1 MQCESNENYRRKSAR
16 LLKGRIAAF
25 SAAIMVAICAL
36 MAEAVLKER
45 DAALEQARGEAANLS
60 ASFEEQV
67 RGTLNGLAGA
77 MELLKGQIETEG
89 GAFDLNA
96 WKAKVPELLSPAV
109 RILLLDAAGT
119 VQGLA
124 RSTGQAPAGLSGR
137 DYFIAHRDNPDLGL
151 YLAKPVTGVI
161 SKRLVIP
168 ATRRLNT
175 KEGQF
180 AGVLALSIDPELLTN
195 LHRKIHLG
203 QTASM
208 NLIRGDGTT
217 LARYTGANGLD
228 RTSIGTLNPEF
239 ESVRLRH
246 LAHAGDYRA
255 RSSRDGVIR
264 LYSWRSVPGYPLFV
278 VAGIGEAEALAAT
291 AYRSKIIIGLGIAAL
306 SLPLI
311 MMFMLNREISSRVEH
326 AVALDRQGEK
336 VHLEH
341 VALMAITEELAK
353 ERVKL
358 RKSNR
363 ELVLAGRRAEEA
375 NRAKSVFL
383 ANVSHELRTPLN
395 AVLGFSEIIRDRLFG
410 NDLARYSEYAADIH
424 RSGAHL
430 LNIVNDILDVTR
442 IEAGKLELREE
453 RVKLTAVV
461 EGSLLAVEPQA
472 AKGGITLRRTIPE
485 TAAIIHCDKT
495 KLNQIVINLLSNAI
509 KFTPAGGAVDLSARA
524 DRDGSLILNVRDTGI
539 GMASHE
545 IRDAIQ
551 LFRQVDSS
559 LSRRYEG
566 TGLGLP
572 LAIQLTELH
581 GGTLTVESA
590 PGSGTLVAVR
600 LPSERVEWEVS
611 PFPANEPAAAVPLK
625 YAS

>member
-1 MQCESNENYRRKSAR
+1 MQCESNENYRRKSA
-16 LLKGRIAAF
+16 LLMKGRIAAF
-25 SAAIMVAICAL
+25 SAAIMLAICAL
-36 MAEAVLKER
+36 VAEAVLEER

-77 MELLKGQIETEG
+77 MELLKGRIETEG
-89 GAFDLNA
+89 KAFDLNA
-96 WKAKVPELLSPAV
+96 WKAKVPKLLSPAV
-109 RILLLDAAGT
+109 RILVLDAAGT
-119 VQGLA
+119 VQGPA
-124 RSTGQAPAGLSGR
+124 RNPDQEPVNLSGR
-137 DYFIAHRDNPDLGL
+137 DYFIAHRDNADLGL
-151 YLAKPVTGVI
+151 YLAKPVAGVV

-175 KEGQF
+175 NDGQF
-180 AGVLALSIDPELLTN
+180 AGVLALSIDPELLTD
-195 LHRKIHLG
+195 LLRKIRLG
-203 QTASM
+203 HTASM
-208 NLIRGDGTT
+208 DLIRGDGIS

-239 ESVRLRH
+239 EAMSRTRLARH
-246 LAHAGDYRA
+246 GDYRA
-255 RSSRDGVIR
+255 RSSRDGVTR
-264 LYSWRSVPGYPLFV
+264 LYSWRKVPGFPLFV

-311 MMFMLNREISSRVEH
+311 MMVMLNREISSRVEH
-326 AVALDRQGEK
+326 AVALDREGEK

-358 RKSNR
+358 RKLNR
-363 ELVLAGRRAEEA
+363 ELVLARRRAEEA
-375 NRAKSVFL
+375 NTAKSVFL
-383 ANVSHELRTPLN
+383 ANMSHELRTPLN
-395 AVLGFSEIIRDRLFG
+395 AVLGFSEIIRDKLFG

-430 LNIVNDILDVTR
+430 LNIVNDVLDVTR
-442 IEAGKLELREE
+442 IEAGKFELREE
-453 RVKLTAVV
+453 RVKLAAVV

-472 AKGGITLRRTIPE
+472 AKGGITLRRTMPE
-485 TAAIIHCDKT
+485 AAAIIHGDET

-509 KFTPAGGAVDLSARA
+509 KFTPAGGVVDLSVRA
-524 DRDGSLILNVRDTGI
+524 DRDGSLIVAVRDTGI

-545 IRDAIQ
+545 IRDAVQ

-581 GGTLTVESA
+581 GGTLTVESE
-590 PGSGTLVAVR
+590 PGSGTLVTVH
-600 LPSERVEWEVS
+600 LPSERVEWE
-611 PFPANEPAAAVPLK
+611 PIPLPMHKPAAAVPLK

>member
-1 MQCESNENYRRKSAR
+1 MQSESNESFRRKSAR
-16 LLKGRIAAF
+16 LLKGRVAAF

-36 MAEAVLKER
+36 VAEAVLKER
-45 DAALEQARGEAANLS
+45 DAALQQTRDEAANLS

-77 MELLKGQIETEG
+77 MEILKGRIETEG
-89 GAFDLNA
+89 AAFDLSA

-109 RILLLDAAGT
+109 RILLLDAAGREH
-119 VQGLA
+119 GLA
-124 RSTGQAPAGLSGR
+124 GNTNQAAADLSGR
-137 DYFIAHRDNPDLGL
+137 DYFIAHRGNPDLGL
-151 YLAKPVTGVI
+151 YLAKPVTGAL
-161 SKRLVIP
+161 SKRLIIP

-175 KEGQF
+175 KDGQF
-180 AGVLALSIDPELLTN
+180 AGVLAVSIDPGLLTN
-195 LHRKIHLG
+195 LHRKIRLG
-203 QTASM
+203 HTASI

-228 RTSIGTLNPEF
+228 ETSIGTLNPEF
-239 ESVRLRH
+239 EAVKHRH
-246 LAHAGDYRA
+246 LSRSGGYRA
-255 RSSRDGVIR
+255 PSSRDGVIR
-264 LYSWRSVPGYPLFV
+264 LYSWRKVQGYPLFV

-326 AVALDRQGEK
+326 ALALDREGEK

-358 RKSNR
+358 RKSNK
-363 ELVLAGRRAEEA
+363 ELVLARRRAEEA
-375 NRAKSVFL
+375 NTAKSVFL
-383 ANVSHELRTPLN
+383 ANMSHELRTPLN
-395 AVLGFSEIIRDRLFG
+395 AVLGFSEIIRDKLFG
-410 NDLARYSEYAADIH
+410 NDLDRYSEYAADIH

-442 IEAGKLELREE
+442 IEAGKFELREE
-453 RVKLTAVV
+453 RVKLAAVV

-472 AKGGITLRRTIPE
+472 AKGGISLRRTIPE
-485 TAAIIHCDKT
+485 AAAIVHGDKT

-509 KFTPAGGAVDLSARA
+509 KFTPAGGVVDLSARA
-524 DRDGSLILNVRDTGI
+524 DRDGSLILSVRDTGI
-539 GMASHE
+539 GMESHE
-545 IRDAIQ
+545 IRDAVQ

-559 LSRRYEG
+559 LARRYEG

-590 PGSGTLVAVR
+590 PGSGTLVTVR
-600 LPSERVEWEVS
+600 LPSERVEWEAI
-611 PFPANEPAAAVPLK
+611 PLPTHKPASAVTLK

>member
-1 MQCESNENYRRKSAR
+1 MQSESNEIYRRKSAR

-36 MAEAVLKER
+36 VAEAVLKER
-45 DAALEQARGEAANLS
+45 EAALDQARDEAANLS
-60 ASFEEQV
+60 ASFEEEV

-77 MELLKGQIETEG
+77 MELLKGSIETEG
-89 GAFDLNA
+89 AAFDLNA

-109 RILLLDAAGT
+109 SILLLDADGT
-119 VQGLA
+119 VHNVA
-124 RSTGQAPAGLSGR
+124 RGGGYQPAGLSGR
-137 DYFIAHRDNPDLGL
+137 DYFAAHRDNPDLGL
-151 YLAKPVTGVI
+151 YIAKPVMGAL
-161 SKRLVIP
+161 SKRLIIP

-175 KEGQF
+175 KDGQF
-180 AGVLALSIDPELLTN
+180 AGVLVLSIDPDLLTK
-195 LHRKIHLG
+195 LPRKIRLG
-203 QTASM
+203 HTASI
-208 NLIRGDGTT
+208 NLIRADGIT

-228 RTSIGTLNPEF
+228 KTSIGTQHPEF
-239 ESVRLRH
+239 EALEHRQLSRSGR
-246 LAHAGDYRA
+246 YRA
-255 RSSRDGVIR
+255 RSSRDGVLR
-264 LYSWRSVPGYPLFV
+264 LYSWRKVQGYPLFIV
-278 VAGIGEAEALAAT
+278 TGIGEAEALAAT
-291 AYRSKIIIGLGIAAL
+291 ASRSKMIIGLGIAAL

-326 AVALDRQGEK
+326 AVALDREGEK

-358 RKSNR
+358 RKSNK
-363 ELVLAGRRAEEA
+363 ELALARRRAEEA
-375 NRAKSVFL
+375 NMAKSVFL
-383 ANVSHELRTPLN
+383 ANMSHELRTPLN

-410 NDLARYSEYAADIH
+410 NDVDRYSEYAADIH

-430 LNIVNDILDVTR
+430 LSIVNDILDVTR
-442 IEAGKLELREE
+442 IEAGKFELREE
-453 RVKLTAVV
+453 RVKLAAVV

-472 AKGGITLRRTIPE
+472 AKGGISLRRSIPE
-485 TAAIIHCDKT
+485 ASAIIHGDKT

-509 KFTPAGGAVDLSARA
+509 KFTPAGGVVDLSARA
-524 DRDGSLILNVRDTGI
+524 DRDGSLILSVRDTGI
-539 GMASHE
+539 GMESHE
-545 IRDAIQ
+545 ILDAIQ

-559 LSRRYEG
+559 LARRYEG

-590 PGSGTLVAVR
+590 PGSGTLVTVR
-600 LPSERVEWEVS
+600 LPSERVEWEAI
-611 PFPANEPAAAVPLK
+611 PLPAHKPAAVTLK